1 MLIKLQQEDAL
12 CNNII
17 HQIEK
22 GNIKE
27 GQPYKIDIK

>member
-1 MLIKLQQEDAL
+1 MLIKLQEEDAF

-22 GNIKE
+22 GNIN
-27 GQPYKIDIK
+27 PFAHDYCAPH